1 MPAFQ
6 PYRGKPVVR
15 NDREGRGNDGIIRSP
30 GSRLD
35 PTRLRGALSSKL
47 RMIRAA
53 TTSRPPTASQ
63 SRRHPP
69 PRRQGHLPPVVHLE
83 RSELGHC
90 YLPFRLSWITRA
102 SARRRVAPHMS
113 GMRMMTMHSQTATR
127 RRIMTAATPTW
138 QSNVSSANCGERAG
152 CARDVRWRAP
162 ARKEF
167 RNGSNRSEREPTSA
181 HSTKYGSVHLIPAF
195 RGTGRT
201 FS

>member
-1 MPAFQ
+1 
-6 PYRGKPVVR
+6 
-15 NDREGRGNDGIIRSP
+15 

-47 RMIRAA
+47 RLIRAA

-102 SARRRVAPHMS
+102 SARRRVAPQMS

-127 RRIMTAATPTW
+127 RRFMKAATPTW

-152 CARDVRWRAP
+152 CASDV
-162 ARKEF
+162 ARTEF

-181 HSTKYGSVHLIPAF
+181 HSTKYGSVHLIP
-195 RGTGRT
+195 
-201 FS
+201 